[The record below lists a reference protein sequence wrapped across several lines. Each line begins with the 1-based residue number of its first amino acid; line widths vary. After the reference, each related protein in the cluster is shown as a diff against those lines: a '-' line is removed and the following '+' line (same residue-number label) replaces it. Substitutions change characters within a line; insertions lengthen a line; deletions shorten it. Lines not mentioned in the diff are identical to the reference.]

1 MPRRSSTLAD
11 QLAVRLRS
19 LDATRRCVDS
29 LRSRKEMSQRA
40 ADRMYEALFLSAVT
54 SFESFLEDL
63 FLGLLVSGA
72 GFRSTGV
79 RPRMT
84 IHSPVVARQLVIGPG
99 RTYAD
104 WLPYD
109 KTRKRA
115 EVFFRGGRPFTEL
128 TNPHVQVLERTGA
141 IRNAIAHKS
150 QHSVAQFSRKV
161 LATTPIP
168 QRERSPAG
176 FLQGLMIGTPP
187 LTRFENYMADL
198 IAAARVV
205 AR

>member
-1 MPRRSSTLAD
+1 
-11 QLAVRLRS
+11 
-19 LDATRRCVDS
+19 
-29 LRSRKEMSQRA
+29 MSHGA

-72 GFRSTGV
+72 GLQSTGV

-84 IHSPVVARQLVIGPG
+84 IQSPVVAREVVIGPG
-99 RTYAD
+99 RNYAD

-109 KTRKRA
+109 RTRERA
-115 EVFFRGGRPFTEL
+115 EVFFRGGRPFTGL
-128 TNPHVQVLERTGA
+128 TNPHLQVLERTGA

-150 QHSVAQFSRKV
+150 QHSVEQFNRKV
-161 LATTPIP
+161 LANTPIP
-168 QRERSPAG
+168 PRERSPAG
-176 FLQGLMIGTPP
+176 FLRGLMVGTPP

-198 IAAARVV
+198 TTAARVV
-205 AR
+205 AK